1 MCISNST
8 VSLSKIERSIYSCL
22 TLTMPKTMSTWL
34 SSFMPFPS
42 SCIKC
47 AWMAHTKITKMRKS
61 ISEKIS
67 VDESTISQSKT
78 VMTQCLTHYF
88 FTLSSFLYV
97 LNRFCRL
104 VRQDAS
110 LHKQTNIMQTQRKT
124 RQSVNLDSKI

>member
-1 MCISNST
+1 
-8 VSLSKIERSIYSCL
+8 
-22 TLTMPKTMSTWL
+22 
-34 SSFMPFPS
+34 
-42 SCIKC
+42 
-47 AWMAHTKITKMRKS
+47 MAHTKITKMRKS

-78 VMTQCLTHYF
+78 VMTQWLTHYF